1 MPKDRKRPTDIDFT
15 EAELEMFGDYTDA
28 ERAGGNSVIGEYL
41 KRCPGSET
49 KMRPILET
57 ALRLGRASSG
67 LRCGSAASELAR
79 LLALSN
85 KHKTDKK

>member
-1 MPKDRKRPTDIDFT
+1 MPKDRKRRTAIDFT

-28 ERAGGNSVIGEYL
+28 VRAGGNPDIGEYL

-67 LRCGSAASELAR
+67 LGRGYAASGR
-79 LLALSN
+79 
-85 KHKTDKK
+85 KRRTDKK